1 MHYADVAMEAVQKD
15 ILDHVERS
23 LRSEFITSL
32 ANSTHR
38 DSHEVKADNIKSSM
52 YAFDDLAEFHSGE
65 IQLLLR
71 QKYKCK
77 KPFNR

>member
-32 ANSTHR
+32 ANSAHR
-38 DSHEVKADNIKSSM
+38 DSHEVKDDNIKSLM
-52 YAFDDLAEFHSGE
+52 
-65 IQLLLR
+65 
-71 QKYKCK
+71 
-77 KPFNR
+77 

>member
-23 LRSEFITSL
+23 LRSELITSL
-32 ANSTHR
+32 ANSAHR
-38 DSHEVKADNIKSSM
+38 DSHEVKNDNIKGLM
-52 YAFDDLAEFHSGE
+52 YTFDDLAKFHSGG

-71 QKYKCK
+71 QEYKCK
-77 KPFNR
+77 NPFNR